1 MRNLFWII
9 GVALGLALMIL
20 KSIEL
25 YYSTSFVPTELY
37 VGIIIVLVIGLGTW
51 IVRRFTSSSSEEP
64 QEKPFRRNERAMK
77 ALNIS
82 EQELK
87 VLEQLAK
94 GRSNQEIAYKLTL
107 SPNKVKTTL
116 SGAYKK
122 LEVDRR
128 SIAVKKAKSLKL
140 IP

>member
-9 GVALGLALMIL
+9 GVALGLTSLIL
-20 KSIEL
+20 KVIEL
-25 YYSTSFVPTELY
+25 YYSTSIVPTELY
-37 VGIIIVLVIGLGTW
+37 VGIITVLFIGLGTW
-51 IVRRFTSSSSEEP
+51 IFKRFTSTSPKEP
-64 QEKPFRRNERAMK
+64 QQKPFRRNERAIK
-77 ALNIS
+77 TLNIG

-94 GRSNQEIAYKLTL
+94 GRSNQEIADKLML
-107 SPNKVKTTL
+107 STNKVKTIL
-116 SGAYKK
+116 SGLYKK

>member
-25 YYSTSFVPTELY
+25 YYSTNIVPTELY

-51 IVRRFTSSSSEEP
+51 IVKRSTSTSPEEP

-94 GRSNQEIAYKLTL
+94 GRSNQEIADKLTL

>member
-25 YYSTSFVPTELY
+25 YYSTSIVPTELY

-51 IVRRFTSSSSEEP
+51 IVKRSTSTSPEEP

-94 GRSNQEIAYKLTL
+94 GRSNQEIADKLTL